1 MNTTDMKF
9 YFKQN
14 GVSDEYYVIDELGG
28 GEVDGV
34 GQIDGR
40 WATYYSER
48 GKKRNIKY
56 FNNEDEACQA
66 LIKMVSRRVEVETGK
81 PLPPTGTNVKP

>member
-1 MNTTDMKF
+1 MNTSAMTL
-9 YFKQN
+9 YFEQN
-14 GVSDEYYVIDELGG
+14 NVSDEYYVIDDLGG

-34 GQIDGR
+34 GIIDGR

-56 FNNEDEACQA
+56 FDSEDEACRA
-66 LIKMVSRRVEVETGK
+66 LVKLVSRRVEVETGLC
-81 PLPPTGTNVKP
+81 LPPL